1 MKILTFDIEEW
12 FHLLDNPSTQSEC
25 QWPAFSSRIDEN
37 VERILA
43 MLDVAGVKA
52 TFFCLGWIAEKYPH
66 IVKKIGDLGY
76 EVACHSHTHQLAYKQ
91 TPSEFRVDLRRAKS
105 TIEDVVGRGI
115 NTYRIPGFSLTKDN
129 LWVFDIIY
137 EEGFTVDCSVFP
149 AHRGHG
155 GLQGFS
161 TDQPCLVELRNSVL
175 IKEFPVN
182 THSILGNQLVFSG
195 GGYFRLLPY
204 SVLKLLFDRSDY
216 VMTYFHPRDFDPTQ
230 PVINDLSLIRRFKS
244 YYGLKYAEEKLAKL
258 LMDFDFID
266 VETAV
271 QFIDWGG
278 VEKVILPRS

>member
-1 MKILTFDIEEW
+1 
-12 FHLLDNPSTQSEC
+12 
-25 QWPAFSSRIDEN
+25 
-37 VERILA
+37 
-43 MLDVAGVKA
+43 
-52 TFFCLGWIAEKYPH
+52 
-66 IVKKIGDLGY
+66 
-76 EVACHSHTHQLAYKQ
+76 
-91 TPSEFRVDLRRAKS
+91 
-105 TIEDVVGRGI
+105 
-115 NTYRIPGFSLTKDN
+115 
-129 LWVFDIIY
+129 
-137 EEGFTVDCSVFP
+137 
-149 AHRGHG
+149 
-155 GLQGFS
+155 
-161 TDQPCLVELRNSVL
+161 
-175 IKEFPVN
+175 
-182 THSILGNQLVFSG
+182 LGNQLVFSG